1 MQNNSINKMEN
12 KTTRKEEIAEDKKK
26 ETSNDLV
33 FSYKTIRNF
42 IGFSGM
48 MLPIILAL
56 YTIKEEGDKLIEPSI
71 SDYYYTSN
79 GDIFVVVL
87 SVIAVFLLAYKGYNW
102 KEKIWITLA
111 AVCGAGVAFSPTDA
125 KYIRHSLSIHSAD
138 AKGPE
143 IFGIQLHFV
152 FAILFFISLSVM
164 ALYYFPKS
172 NKPQQ
177 SKPGEKWTQ
186 KEKRNLVYRICG
198 WTMVSS
204 IVILALYFFI
214 PAIQNAAGNFPVV
227 FTFETIAVE
236 AFAVSWLTK
245 GETFWPD
252 GEHYI
257 VETYK
262 EIKKSL

>member
-1 MQNNSINKMEN
+1 MEN
-12 KTTRKEEIAEDKKK
+12 KTQQNKEKAEDKQK
-26 ETSNDLV
+26 EVSNDLV

-87 SVIAVFLLAYKGYNW
+87 CVISVLLFAYNGYNW

-111 AVCGAGVAFSPTDA
+111 AVCGIGVAFSPTDA
-125 KYIRHSLSIHSAD
+125 KYVRHSLSIHSAD

-143 IFGIQLHFV
+143 VFGFQLHFV

-172 NKPQQ
+172 NKVLAR
-177 SKPGEKWTQ
+177 KPGEKWSQ

-214 PAIQNAAGNFPVV
+214 PALQIWAGSFPVI

-252 GEHYI
+252 GEHYL
-257 VETYK
+257 VETFE